1 MKLKTLG
8 LALAAG
14 VLVSTAPSAMAEI
27 RIGAFTSATGPA
39 SFLGEPQRLT
49 IEMLVKE
56 INEAGGINGETIRI
70 FYYDDMSDAS
80 ASRNFATR
88 MIEEDEVVAVI
99 GGSGT
104 GNSMAVIP
112 VVEDAE
118 IPFVSF
124 SGGVEIIEPVR
135 EWVFKPPHTDRMACE
150 KIFEDMKTLGLS
162 RAALISGQ
170 GGFAQSMAKQCSEL
184 APKVGVTI
192 LAQESYG
199 PRDSDMTP
207 QLNRIRAVDG
217 VEAVINADVGQGPA
231 IVTRNFRQLG
241 MEQTLYMSHAA
252 ATQGYLEAVAAD
264 GEGIRIPAP
273 SLLIVE
279 TLEDDNPQKA
289 ILVKYR
295 EQFTAATGRQPD
307 AFGGYAHDGLLLLV
321 DAMKRASTTEP
332 AAVRDALEATDGFI
346 GTVGTIRMSPT
357 DHLGIDLGSFE
368 MLTIRDGRWAPATS
382 D

>member
-1 MKLKTLG
+1 MNLKALTFALG
-8 LALAAG
+8 LSVSLTGADQAL
-14 VLVSTAPSAMAEI
+14 AEI

-56 INEAGGINGETIRI
+56 INGSGGVNGEQLRV

-112 VVEDAE
+112 VVESAE

-124 SGGVEIIEPVR
+124 SGGVDIINPVR

-150 KIFEDMKTLGLS
+150 KIFEDMKALGLTK
-162 RAALISGQ
+162 AALISGQ
-170 GGFAQSMAKQCSEL
+170 GGFAQSMAKQCVEL
-184 APKVGVTI
+184 APSVGIEI

-207 QLNRIRAVDG
+207 QLNRIRDTAG
-217 VEAVINADVGQGPA
+217 VEAVINADIGQGPA

-241 MEQTLYMSHAA
+241 MEQTLYMSHPA
-252 ATQGYLEAVAAD
+252 ATQGYIEAVGAD
-264 GEGIRIPAP
+264 GEGIRLPAP
-273 SLLIVE
+273 SLLIVD
-279 TLEDDNPQKA
+279 TLEDDNPQKP

-295 EQFTAATGRQPD
+295 DQYIAATGKQPD

-321 DAMKRASTTEP
+321 DAMKRAGTSNP
-332 AAVRDALEATDGFI
+332 RAVRDALEATDGFI
-346 GTVGTIRMSPT
+346 GTVGAIKMSPT
-357 DHLGIDLGSFE
+357 DHLGIDLSSFE
-368 MLTIRDGRWAPATS
+368 MLTIKDGKWTAVNS

>member
-1 MKLKTLG
+1 MKLKTLA
-8 LALAAG
+8 LALVAG
-14 VLVSTAPSAMAEI
+14 VALSGAYPAMAEI

-49 IEMLVKE
+49 VEMLVKQ
-56 INEAGGINGETIRI
+56 INESGGINGESIRL

-80 ASRNFATR
+80 ASRNFVTR
-88 MIEEDEVVAVI
+88 MIGEDEVVAVI

-112 VVEDAE
+112 LVENAE

-150 KIFEDMKTLGLS
+150 KIFDDMKALGLS
-162 RAALISGQ
+162 KAALISGQ
-170 GGFAQSMAKQCSEL
+170 GGFAQSMARQCAEI
-184 APKVGVTI
+184 APKVGIEI

-207 QLNRIRAVDG
+207 QLNRIRGTEG

-231 IVTRNFRQLG
+231 IVTRNFHQLG

-252 ATQGYLEAVAAD
+252 ATQGYLEAVGAD

-273 SLLIVE
+273 SLLIAD
-279 TLEDDNPQKA
+279 TLADDDPQKA
-289 ILVKYR
+289 VLLKYR
-295 EQFTAATGRQPD
+295 DEFIAATGRQPD

-321 DAMKRASTTEP
+321 DAMKRAGTSEP

-357 DHLGIDLGSFE
+357 DHLGIDLSSFV
-368 MLTIRDGRWAPATS
+368 MLTIHDGKWAPAS
-382 D
+382 K

>member
-56 INEAGGINGETIRI
+56 INEAGGINGESIRI

-252 ATQGYLEAVAAD
+252 ATQGYFLARSRLWESAA
-264 GEGIRIPAP
+264 
-273 SLLIVE
+273 
-279 TLEDDNPQKA
+279 
-289 ILVKYR
+289 
-295 EQFTAATGRQPD
+295 
-307 AFGGYAHDGLLLLV
+307 LLLV
-321 DAMKRASTTEP
+321 AFTLFRPGFWMDMIEPEYDIRPSSELMEIVEAKPANDFVRLRAEGF
-332 AAVRDALEATDGFI
+332 DALGREVSKVVMLN
-346 GTVGTIRMSPT
+346 VGAP
-357 DHLGIDLGSFE
+357 GSGME
-368 MLTIRDGRWAPATS
+368 RLSCSTSPATVE
-382 D
+382 

>member
-1 MKLKTLG
+1 MKLKTL
-8 LALAAG
+8 ALTLVAG
-14 VLVSTAPSAMAEI
+14 VALSGVSPAMGEI

-49 IEMLVKE
+49 VEMLVKQ
-56 INEAGGINGETIRI
+56 INESGGINGEPIQL

-124 SGGVEIIEPVR
+124 SGGVEIIDPVR

-150 KIFEDMKTLGLS
+150 KIFEDMKVLGLS
-162 RAALISGQ
+162 KAALISGQ
-170 GGFAQSMAKQCSEL
+170 GGFAQSMAKQCTEL
-184 APKVGVTI
+184 APTVGIEI
-192 LAQESYG
+192 LVQESYG

-207 QLNRIRAVDG
+207 QLNRIRGTDG
-217 VEAVINADVGQGPA
+217 VEAVINADIGQGPA

-252 ATQGYLEAVAAD
+252 ATQGYLETVVAD
-264 GEGIRIPAP
+264 GEGIRIPGP
-273 SLLIVE
+273 SLLIVD
-279 TLEDDNPQKA
+279 TLDDDNPEKR
-289 ILVKYR
+289 ILLTYR
-295 EQFTAATGRQPD
+295 DQFIAATGRQPD

-321 DAMKRASTTEP
+321 DAMERAGTSDP

-346 GTVGTIRMSPT
+346 GTVGAIRMSPE
-357 DHLGIDLGSFE
+357 DHLGIDLSSFV
-368 MLTIRDGRWAPATS
+368 MLTIRDGKWAPVS
-382 D
+382 E